1 MTCALPHGAFS
12 DINKFSQRN
21 KKKQAQDDK
30 NPVLASFGYEQIY
43 DFSLRDGPESIP
55 RIGVRMQTA
64 KNVGSDY

>member
-43 DFSLRDGPESIP
+43 DFLLRD
-55 RIGVRMQTA
+55 
-64 KNVGSDY
+64 YY